1 MSKRY
6 KFTLTQNLHTY
17 SSELKD
23 VYFSNDW
30 LMVCNSFITVNTGY
44 SWNGCSFAI
53 DTIET
58 YCAGCIHDAFYQ
70 FNFLPRKT
78 ADLAFYDLLK
88 QNKFP
93 FAKIYYISVRLFG
106 FIFY

>member
-1 MSKRY
+1 MGKY
-6 KFTLTQNLHTY
+6 KYTLKEPLSTY
-17 SSELKD
+17 SVELKD

-30 LMVCNSFITVNTGY
+30 LMVCNGFITVNSGY
-44 SWNGCSFAI
+44 SWDGCSFAP

-58 YCAGCIHDAFYQ
+58 YIASCIHDAFYQ
-70 FNFLPRKT
+70 FHFTTRKR

-106 FIFY
+106 FLFY

>member
-1 MSKRY
+1 MGKY
-6 KFTLTQNLHTY
+6 KYTLKEPLYTY
-17 SSELKD
+17 SVELKD

-30 LMVCNSFITVNTGY
+30 IMVCNGFITIKKGY
-44 SWNGCSFAI
+44 SWDGCTFAP

-58 YCAGCIHDAFYQ
+58 HIASCVHDACYQ
-70 FNFLPRKT
+70 FKVNRLKSDRC
-78 ADLAFYDLLK
+78 FYDLLK
-88 QNKFP
+88 QNKFS